1 MVERHLGELA
11 RRPGIYVSGKTQ
23 PRDAKGKF
31 RQVLARIKEDLGKT
45 GLDDAVKKIEEAENL
60 DDAGNYAQA
69 YAAAQ
74 ELKKIFQRLDTGALN
89 ADSVENVR
97 EAARALGEVMAN
109 LPLPFG
115 SDVDKVRFSDLPP
128 VLRDLMEDMM
138 ERVTEKIG
146 KDDAAVAT
154 QKLSTYRTGSDVM
167 SQGEVSAE
175 MSKMLRLLT

>member
-31 RQVLARIKEDLGKT
+31 RQVLARIKEDLGKS

-60 DDAGNYAQA
+60 DDAGNYAEA
-69 YAAAQ
+69 YGAAA
-74 ELKKIFQRLDTGALN
+74 ELRKIFERLDTGALN

-97 EAARALGEVMAN
+97 EAARALGQVMAN

-138 ERVTEKIG
+138 QRVEDKIG
-146 KDDAAVAT
+146 KADADVAT

>member
-1 MVERHLGELA
+1 MVQKHLQELA
-11 RRPGIYVSGKTQ
+11 RKPGIYVSGKTQ

-31 RQVLARIKEDLGKT
+31 RQVLARIKEDLGGS
-45 GLDDAVKKIEEAENL
+45 GLDRAISKIEEAENL

-69 YAAAQ
+69 IAAAQ

-89 ADSVENVR
+89 AASVENVR
-97 EAARALGEVMAN
+97 EAARALGATLAN

-115 SDVDKVRFSDLPP
+115 SDTEKVRYSDLPP

-138 ERVTEKIG
+138 SRVVDKIG
-146 KDDAAVAT
+146 QDDASVAT
-154 QKLSTYRTGSDVM
+154 QKLTTFRGGSD
-167 SQGEVSAE
+167 SLSESEVSAE

>member
-1 MVERHLGELA
+1 VTERHLGELA
-11 RRPGIYVSGKTQ
+11 RQPGIYVSGKTQ

-45 GLDDAVKKIEEAENL
+45 GLDDAINKIEEVENL
-60 DDAGNYAQA
+60 DHAGNYAAA
-69 YAAAQ
+69 YNAAA
-74 ELKKIFQRLDTGALN
+74 ELRKIFERLDSGALN

-115 SDVDKVRFSDLPP
+115 QETQKVRFSDLPP
-128 VLRDLMEDMM
+128 VLRDLMKDMIA
-138 ERVTEKIG
+138 RVEEKIG
-146 KDDAAVAT
+146 KEDADIASE
-154 QKLSTYRTGSDVM
+154 KLRTYQSGSDVL
-167 SQGEVSAE
+167 SHGEVSGE

>member
-1 MVERHLGELA
+1 VAQKHLQELA
-11 RRPGIYVSGKTQ
+11 RRKGIYISGKTQ

-45 GLDDAVKKIEEAENL
+45 GLDSAVKKIEEAENL

-115 SDVDKVRFSDLPP
+115 LDTQKVRFSDLPP

-138 ERVTEKIG
+138 ERVAEKIG
-146 KDDAAVAT
+146 DDDAEIAT
-154 QKLSTYRTGSDVM
+154 QKLATYRTGTDVM